1 MNIDDGLMRLLA
13 CFDSALLVREIIHAM
28 CSSLSRLSSSLIHRL
43 ARTRCQGQAEL
54 ITSRSFS
61 VSTRSINFVRGVI
74 EEAGWNNLGGS
85 QFPRYNI
92 EQNAD
97 IVHVK
102 LMKNNTFVTVT
113 DSKGNKKLG
122 ASAGSLPDM
131 KGGPKL
137 AKYSAEATAEHVGR
151 MSRNFGLK
159 SVVMKV
165 KGFSY
170 FKKKRQAIISWKEG
184 FTSSRAGHSPIVYI
198 EDRTRKPH
206 NGCRLPKQCRI

>member
-1 MNIDDGLMRLLA
+1 
-13 CFDSALLVREIIHAM
+13 M

>member
-1 MNIDDGLMRLLA
+1 
-13 CFDSALLVREIIHAM
+13 M

-54 ITSRSFS
+54 ITSRSFLRLHQAS
-61 VSTRSINFVRGVI
+61 SSSYILFYFAPLGHHENFQNGFNVSENGARNSRSINFVRGVI

-170 FKKKRQAIISWKEG
+170 FKKKRQAIISWERG
-184 FTSSRAGHSPIVYI
+184 LH
-198 EDRTRKPH
+198 
-206 NGCRLPKQCRI
+206 